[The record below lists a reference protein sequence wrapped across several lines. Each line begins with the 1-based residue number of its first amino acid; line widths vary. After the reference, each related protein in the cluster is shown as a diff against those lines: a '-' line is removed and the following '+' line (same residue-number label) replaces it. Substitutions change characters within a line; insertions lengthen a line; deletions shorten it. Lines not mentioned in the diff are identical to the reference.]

1 MSKQQAQATRDADTR
16 DVHPTA
22 VVAAGACLGAGTKVG
37 PFCRIDADV
46 ELGPNA
52 ILHSH
57 VVVAGRTRIG
67 PNVEIFPFACVG
79 HAPQDLKFA
88 GEPSEVVIGARCKI
102 REHVTINP
110 GTRGGGMLTR
120 IGDDCLIMAGAHVAH
135 DCKIGNHVILVNNAT
150 LGGHV
155 EIGDHAILG
164 GMSAV
169 HQFVRIGSHA
179 MIGGMSAVES
189 DVIPFGTV
197 MGDRA
202 HLAGLNLVGLKRR
215 GFEREAIH
223 NLQKAYRMLFGEE
236 GTFKERIA
244 DVSEEFGDNPLVGEV
259 LGFIKAQADRALCQP
274 KVARSG

>member
-1 MSKQQAQATRDADTR
+1 MSKQQPRASHDEGTR

-22 VVAAGACLGAGTKVG
+22 VVAPGARLGAGTRIG
-37 PFCRIDADV
+37 PFCRIDAEV
-46 ELGPNA
+46 EIGPNA

-79 HAPQDLKFA
+79 HAPQDLKYS
-88 GEPSEVVIGARCKI
+88 GEQSELVIGARCKI
-102 REHVTINP
+102 REHVTIHP
-110 GTRGGGMLTR
+110 GTRGGGMLTT

-135 DCKIGNHVILVNNAT
+135 DCKVGNHVILVNNCT

-155 EIGDHAILG
+155 VIGDHAILG
-164 GMSAV
+164 GMSGV
-169 HQFVRIGSHA
+169 HQFVRIGAHA

-197 MGDRA
+197 MGERA

-223 NLQKAYRMLFGEE
+223 DLQKAYRMLFGEE
-236 GTFKERIA
+236 GTFQERLA
-244 DVSEEFGDNPLVGEV
+244 DVREEFGGNALVEEV
-259 LGFIKAQADRALCQP
+259 IGFIKAQADRALCQP